1 MAWLGER
8 RVRENVKDFVHVLDE
23 RWRGG
28 RRLGNSDNYGLDGH
42 KARHDAVR
50 AWLLA
55 GDLFARGVV
64 LP

>member
-8 RVRENVKDFVHVLDE
+8 RENVNDFVHVLDE

-28 RRLGNSDNYGLDGH
+28 GRPGSSGDYVLVGLQ
-42 KARHDAVR
+42 ARHDAVR
-50 AWLLA
+50 ARLLA
-55 GDLFARGVV
+55 GDLFAREVV